1 MIRSL
6 AKLHYSAVKLL
17 DYLKSPLLLAIRLYW
32 GWELTQDGWRKLH
45 NLDKVTGYF
54 ATLNLPQPHMTAL
67 GVSLLELVG
76 GAFFA
81 LGFGTRLFAF
91 LLLANMTV
99 AFLVAE
105 PEAFAAILSDPD
117 KFQTASAYNDWFATL
132 LILILGPGY
141 LAVDTLVRHFYRK
154 TES

>member
-1 MIRSL
+1 MIRRI
-6 AKLHYSAVKLL
+6 AKLHDSAVKLL

-32 GWELTQDGWRKLH
+32 GWELAQDGWGKLH
-45 NLDKVTGYF
+45 NLDKVTSYF

-76 GAFFA
+76 GACLA
-81 LGFGTRLFAF
+81 LGLGTRLFAF
-91 LLLANMTV
+91 LLFVNMTV

-105 PEAFAAILSDPD
+105 PEAFRAVLSDPD
-117 KFQTASAYNDWFATL
+117 KFQAASAYNDWFATL

-141 LAVDTLVRHFYRK
+141 LALDTLIRHFYRK

>member
-1 MIRSL
+1 MMQRI

-32 GWELTQDGWRKLH
+32 GFELAQDGWGKLH

-67 GVSLLELVG
+67 GVSLLELIG
-76 GAFFA
+76 GACFA
-81 LGFGTRLFAF
+81 LGLGTRLFAF
-91 LLLANMTV
+91 LLFANMTV

-117 KFQTASAYNDWFATL
+117 KFQAATAYNDWFATL

-141 LAVDTLVRHFYRK
+141 LAVDTLVRHFYGK
-154 TES
+154 SES